1 MDGGDYFN
9 LLSGKVNELKHKKN
23 DIIQDAARE
32 RAKMTQLEAE
42 ILQLEQELQKVK
54 NDVASKDA

>member
-23 DIIQDAARE
+23 DNIQDVARE

>member
-42 ILQLEQELQKVK
+42 ILHLEQELQKVK

>member
-23 DIIQDAARE
+23 DIVQDVARE
-32 RAKMTQLEAE
+32 RAKMTELEAE
-42 ILQLEQELQKVK
+42 ILQLEMEL
-54 NDVASKDA
+54 

>member
-23 DIIQDAARE
+23 DIIQDVARE

>member
-23 DIIQDAARE
+23 DIIQDVARE

-54 NDVASKDA
+54 NDVDSKDA